1 MTTQTTT
8 LTANANYNAMI
19 QVCTTFADIRC
30 YDPDADDYFVGW
42 MPIEEADA
50 GFAADWR
57 RVARRE
63 RIDASRTIIGE
74 PRHAPQA
81 LAADSVRRWMRVYG
95 VTVRQLAATM
105 DVTQKRVREYRAD
118 GVFGSLNVMCVMK
131 GITGTDP
138 WDVGND
144 PLPAPW
150 RN

>member
-1 MTTQTTT
+1 MTTQITITTT
-8 LTANANYNAMI
+8 SSAANDAI
-19 QVCTTFADIRC
+19 PVCTTFADIRC
-30 YDPDADDYFVGW
+30 YDPDADDFVGW
-42 MPIEEADA
+42 MPIEEAAA

-57 RVARRE
+57 RVARQD

-81 LAADSVRRWMRVYG
+81 LTAASVRRWMRVYR